1 MGQAKTPR
9 EAGLTNRNL
18 GTTPVMIAT
27 TTTLN
32 TVIDTTFS
40 TDSDVALK
48 ASIASL
54 TALSASL
61 AARLTAVE
69 V

>member
-9 EAGLTNRNL
+9 EAGLTNRDL
-18 GTTPVMIAT
+18 GTTPVMIAS

-32 TVIDTTFS
+32 TVIDTAFA

-48 ASIASL
+48 ATVASL
-54 TALSASL
+54 TAVSASL
-61 AARLTAVE
+61 ASRLAALE